1 MEFFYFKKDVEA
13 AFIKMMEA
21 GKLFTVNVDN
31 DLLWMG
37 YLLSFPEG
45 EERQS
50 HNCNACKSFI
60 RHMGKAVSIDP
71 VTYEIK
77 TFWDD
82 VHTPG
87 YEKTAADLAKLVK
100 EAAICNI
107 FMQDMNEFHGCD
119 HNIQRLPD
127 GSTRQWNHLY
137 VNLPVTY
144 RFNERTSHFSSLAA
158 FKGDVVAR
166 RGVFM
171 RSLTELKTEAV
182 ETVIDLIEDNNLYR
196 GSEFLKNLQEFL
208 NVKKSVEGITNLEN
222 YCWLHYD
229 NPIAK
234 IRNTAMGTLLIN
246 LSDGMDL
253 ERAIKA
259 YENIMAP
266 TNYKR
271 PNAIITKKQI
281 AEAQKKVEELGLV
294 DALPRRHAQVEDI
307 SVNDVLFVNR
317 DTAKRMIG
325 GSMLDMLSADKPV
338 NPKEFTKATEITIE
352 QFLKDILPGSTNV
365 EALVENNHIP
375 NFVTLTAP
383 VNKDAGN
390 LFKWNNNFAWVY
402 NGSVADSF
410 KEKVKAA
417 GGNVEGFMRCSLH
430 WFNYDDLDVHVAEPN
445 GHEIYY
451 GNRRS
456 YNTGGTL
463 DVDMN
468 AGSGKTRDAVENI
481 VWTDRSKLAPG
492 RYTVFVNQFNKR
504 ENIDVGFEFEI
515 EVDGNLYK
523 FAYDKMVGQDSNI
536 EVAYIDVDAHKN
548 ITIIPILPA
557 NPCTI
562 SVPNISKFISLLYG
576 IEEEYISINTLKDP
590 PANAKIKV
598 LVIVPIISFP
608 IFIELLNKSLNVI
621 LLLILFISNIDDEI
635 DIATSITAPSD
646 ATKIPVNINPLIFK
660 PVSSAIYIKL
670 SASSIVIPDRLLKS
684 PNM

>member
-45 EERQS
+45 EVRQS

-87 YEKTAADLAKLVK
+87 FEKTAADLAKLVK

-119 HNIQRLPD
+119 NNIQRLPD
-127 GSTRQWNHLY
+127 GSTRQWHHLY
-137 VNLPVTY
+137 VNLPATY
-144 RFNERTSHFSSLAA
+144 RFNERTSRFSSLSA

-196 GSEFLKNLQEFL
+196 GNEFLKNLQEFL
-208 NVKKSVEGITNLEN
+208 RVKKSVEGITNLEN

-246 LSDGMDL
+246 LSEGMDL
-253 ERAIKA
+253 ERAVKA
-259 YENIMAP
+259 YETIMAP

-281 AEAQKKVEELGLV
+281 ADAQKKVEELGLV

-317 DTAKRMIG
+317 DTAKKMIG

-352 QFLKDILPGSTNV
+352 QFLKDVLPGSANV
-365 EALVENNHIP
+365 EALVENNHVS

-383 VNKDAGN
+383 VNKEAGN

-430 WFNYDDLDVHVAEPN
+430 WFNYDDLDVHVMEPS
-445 GHEIYY
+445 GREIYY

-492 RYTVFVNQFNKR
+492 RYTVWVNQFNKR
-504 ENIDVGFEFEI
+504 ESIDVGFEFEI
-515 EVDGNLYK
+515 EVDGELHK
-523 FAYDKMVGQDSNI
+523 FAYDKVVNGNVT
-536 EVAYIDVDAHKN
+536 VAYIDVSHKG
-548 ITIIPILPA
+548 IVVSPVLPSNA
-557 NPCTI
+557 SYKSKTEWGIDTMKFQKVSCIMLSPNYWGGNSVGNKHYFFMLDGCKNPDP
-562 SVPNISKFISLLYG
+562 VRGFFNEYLRPDLEKQHHRVFEALASKAKT
-576 IEEEYISINTLKDP
+576 EYSDNQLSGLGFSSTQRNELIVKVDNKTF
-590 PANAKIKV
+590 KIK
-598 LVIVPIISFP
+598 F
-608 IFIELLNKSLNVI
+608 
-621 LLLILFISNIDDEI
+621 
-635 DIATSITAPSD
+635 
-646 ATKIPVNINPLIFK
+646 
-660 PVSSAIYIKL
+660 
-670 SASSIVIPDRLLKS
+670 
-684 PNM
+684 

>member
-21 GKLFTVNVDN
+21 GKLFIVNVDN

-87 YEKTAADLAKLVK
+87 YEKTATDLAKLVK

-107 FMQDMNEFHGCD
+107 FMQDINEFHGCD

-137 VNLPVTY
+137 VDLPRHY
-144 RFNERTSHFSSLAA
+144 RFNSRTSDFHSLAA
-158 FKGDVVAR
+158 LKGEVVAR

-222 YCWLHYD
+222 YCWLHYN

-246 LSDGMDL
+246 LSEGMDL
-253 ERAIKA
+253 ERAVKA

-281 AEAQKKVEELGLV
+281 AQAQKTVEELGLV

-430 WFNYDDLDVHVAEPN
+430 WFNFDDLDVHVTEPN
-445 GHEIYY
+445 GNEIYY
-451 GNRRS
+451 GKKHS

-468 AGSGKTRDAVENI
+468 AGGGISRDAVENI
-481 VWTDRSKLAPG
+481 VWTDRSKLASG
-492 RYTVFVNQFNKR
+492 RYTVFVHQFNKR
-504 ENIDVGFEFEI
+504 ESIDVGFEFEI
-515 EVDGNLYK
+515 EIDGELHK
-523 FAYDKMVGQDSNI
+523 FAYDKVVKDVVT
-536 EVAYIDVDAHKN
+536 VAYIDVSRN
-548 ITIIPILPA
+548 GITVSPVLPA
-557 NPCTI
+557 NASYKSKTEWGIDTMKFQKVSCI
-562 SVPNISKFISLLYG
+562 MLSPNYWEGNSIGNKHYFFMLDECKNPDPVRGFFNEYLRPDLEKQHHRVFEALASKAKT
-576 IEEEYISINTLKDP
+576 EYSDNQLSGLGFSSTQRNELIVKVDNKTF
-590 PANAKIKV
+590 KIK
-598 LVIVPIISFP
+598 F
-608 IFIELLNKSLNVI
+608 
-621 LLLILFISNIDDEI
+621 
-635 DIATSITAPSD
+635 
-646 ATKIPVNINPLIFK
+646 
-660 PVSSAIYIKL
+660 
-670 SASSIVIPDRLLKS
+670 
-684 PNM
+684 

>member
-13 AFIKMMEA
+13 AFVKMMEA

-137 VNLPVTY
+137 VNLPITY
-144 RFNERTSHFSSLAA
+144 RFNSRTSRFDSLAA

-196 GSEFLKNLQEFL
+196 GSEFLKSLQEFL

-246 LSDGMDL
+246 LSEGMDL
-253 ERAIKA
+253 ERAVKA
-259 YENIMAP
+259 YETIMAP

-271 PNAIITKKQI
+271 PNALITKRQI
-281 AEAQKKVEELGLV
+281 ADAQKKVEELGLV

-352 QFLKDILPGSTNV
+352 QFLKDILPDSTNV
-365 EALVENNHIP
+365 EALVENSHIS

-430 WFNYDDLDVHVAEPN
+430 WFNYDDLDVHVMEPS
-445 GHEIYY
+445 GREIYY
-451 GNRRS
+451 GNKRS

-468 AGSGKTRDAVENI
+468 AGGGISRDAVENI
-481 VWTDRSKLAPG
+481 VWTDRSRLAPG
-492 RYTVFVNQFNKR
+492 RYTVWVNQFNKR

-515 EVDGNLYK
+515 EIDGELHK
-523 FAYDKMVGQDSNI
+523 FAYDKVVSGKVT
-536 EVAYIDVDAHKN
+536 VAYIDVSSNGITVSPVLSSSASYKSKN
-548 ITIIPILPA
+548 EWGIDTMKFQKVSCIMLSPNYWEGNNVGNKHYFFMLDGCK
-557 NPCTI
+557 NPDPVRGFFNEYLRTDLEKDHRRVFEALASKAKTEYNDNQLSGLGF
-562 SVPNISKFISLLYG
+562 SVSQRNELIVKVDNKTF
-576 IEEEYISINTLKDP
+576 
-590 PANAKIKV
+590 KIK
-598 LVIVPIISFP
+598 F
-608 IFIELLNKSLNVI
+608 
-621 LLLILFISNIDDEI
+621 
-635 DIATSITAPSD
+635 
-646 ATKIPVNINPLIFK
+646 
-660 PVSSAIYIKL
+660 
-670 SASSIVIPDRLLKS
+670 
-684 PNM
+684 

>member
-13 AFIKMMEA
+13 AFVKMMEA
-21 GKLFTVNVDN
+21 GKLFIVNVDN

-87 YEKTAADLAKLVK
+87 YEKTASDLAKLVK

-119 HNIQRLPD
+119 NNIQRLPD
-127 GSTRQWNHLY
+127 GSTRQWYHLY

-144 RFNERTSHFSSLAA
+144 RFNERTSRFSSLSA

-208 NVKKSVEGITNLEN
+208 RVKKSVEGITNLEN
-222 YCWLHYD
+222 YCWLHWD
-229 NPIAK
+229 NPVAK
-234 IRNTAMGTLLIN
+234 FRNTAMGTLLIN
-246 LSDGMDL
+246 LSEGMDL
-253 ERAIKA
+253 ERAVKA
-259 YENIMAP
+259 YETIMAP

-281 AEAQKKVEELGLV
+281 ADAQKKVEELGLV

-338 NPKEFTKATEITIE
+338 NPKEFTKATEVTIE
-352 QFLKDILPGSTNV
+352 QFLKDILPGSTDV
-365 EALVENNHIP
+365 EVLVENNHVP
-375 NFVTLTAP
+375 NLVTLTAP

-430 WFNYDDLDVHVAEPN
+430 WFNYDDLDVHVMEPN
-445 GHEIYY
+445 GREIYY
-451 GNRRS
+451 GNKRS
-456 YNTGGTL
+456 YYTGGTL

-468 AGSGKTRDAVENI
+468 AGGGTSRDAVENI
-481 VWTDRSKLAPG
+481 VWTDRSRLAPG
-492 RYTVFVNQFNKR
+492 RYTVWVNQFNKR
-504 ENIDVGFEFEI
+504 ESIDVGFEFEI
-515 EVDGNLYK
+515 EIDGELHK
-523 FAYDKMVGQDSNI
+523 FAYDKVVSGNVT
-536 EVAYIDVDAHKN
+536 VAYIDVSSNGITVSPVLSSNASYKSKTEWGIDTMKFQKVSCIMLSPNHWEGNSIGNKHYFFMLDGCKN
-548 ITIIPILPA
+548 PDPVRGFFNEYLRA
-557 NPCTI
+557 DLEKDHRR
-562 SVPNISKFISLLYG
+562 VFEALASKAKT
-576 IEEEYISINTLKDP
+576 EYSDNQLSGLGFSTTQRNELVVKVD
-590 PANAKIKV
+590 NKTFKIK
-598 LVIVPIISFP
+598 F
-608 IFIELLNKSLNVI
+608 
-621 LLLILFISNIDDEI
+621 
-635 DIATSITAPSD
+635 
-646 ATKIPVNINPLIFK
+646 
-660 PVSSAIYIKL
+660 
-670 SASSIVIPDRLLKS
+670 
-684 PNM
+684 

>member
-21 GKLFTVNVDN
+21 GKLFIVNVDN

-60 RHMGKAVSIDP
+60 RHMGKAVSIDL

-127 GSTRQWNHLY
+127 GSTRRWNHLY
-137 VNLPVTY
+137 VNLPTTY
-144 RFNERTSHFSSLAA
+144 RFNSRTSRFDSLAA
-158 FKGDVVAR
+158 FKGDVVSR

-208 NVKKSVEGITNLEN
+208 NVKKSVEGITNLDN

-246 LSDGMDL
+246 LSEGMDL
-253 ERAIKA
+253 ERAVKA

-281 AEAQKKVEELGLV
+281 AQAQKTVEELGLV

-365 EALVENNHIP
+365 EALVENNHIS

-430 WFNYDDLDVHVAEPN
+430 WFNYDDLDLHVKEPR
-445 GHEIYY
+445 GSHIYFSHKLS
-451 GNRRS
+451 GV
-456 YNTGGTL
+456 TGGRL

-468 AGSGKTRDAVENI
+468 AGCGRSRDAVENI
-481 VWTDRSKLAPG
+481 IWTDHSRLVPG
-492 RYTVFVNQFNKR
+492 RYQVFVNQYYKR
-504 ENIDVGFEFEI
+504 ESIDGGFEFEI

-523 FAYDKMVGQDSNI
+523 FAYDKIVGQDSNI
-536 EVAYIDVDAHKN
+536 EVAYIDVDNNGN
-548 ITIIPILPA
+548 ITVVPILPA
-557 NPCTI
+557 NASYKSKTEWNIDTMKFQKVSCIMLSPNYWEGN
-562 SVPNISKFISLLYG
+562 SVGNKHYFFMLDGCKNPDPVRGFFNEYLRPDLEKQHHRVFEALASKAKT
-576 IEEEYISINTLKDP
+576 EYNDNQLSGLGFSSTQRNELVVKVDNKTF
-590 PANAKIKV
+590 KIK
-598 LVIVPIISFP
+598 F
-608 IFIELLNKSLNVI
+608 
-621 LLLILFISNIDDEI
+621 
-635 DIATSITAPSD
+635 
-646 ATKIPVNINPLIFK
+646 
-660 PVSSAIYIKL
+660 
-670 SASSIVIPDRLLKS
+670 
-684 PNM
+684 

>member
-45 EERQS
+45 EVRQS

-87 YEKTAADLAKLVK
+87 FEKTAADLAKLVK

-107 FMQDMNEFHGCD
+107 FMQDINEFHGCD

-127 GSTRQWNHLY
+127 GSTRQWDHLY
-137 VNLPVTY
+137 VDLPRHY
-144 RFNERTSHFSSLAA
+144 RFNSRTSDFHSLAA
-158 FKGDVVAR
+158 LKGEVVAR

-196 GSEFLKNLQEFL
+196 GSEFLKSLQEFL
-208 NVKKSVEGITNLEN
+208 KVKKSVEGIANLEN

-246 LSDGMDL
+246 LSEGMDL
-253 ERAIKA
+253 ERAVKA
-259 YENIMAP
+259 YETIMAP

-281 AEAQKKVEELGLV
+281 ADAQKKVEELGLV

-365 EALVENNHIP
+365 EALVENNHIS

-451 GNRRS
+451 GNRCS

-481 VWTDRSKLAPG
+481 VWTDRSRLAPG
-492 RYTVFVNQFNKR
+492 RYTVWVNQFNKR
-504 ENIDVGFEFEI
+504 ESIDVGFEFEI
-515 EVDGNLYK
+515 EIDGELHK
-523 FAYDKMVGQDSNI
+523 FAYDKVVSGNVT
-536 EVAYIDVDAHKN
+536 VAHIDVSHKG
-548 ITIIPILPA
+548 IIVSPVLPSNA
-557 NPCTI
+557 SYKSKTEWSIDTMKFQKVSCIMLSPNYWEGNSVGNKHYFFMLDGCKNPDP
-562 SVPNISKFISLLYG
+562 VRGFFNEYLRADLEKDHRRVFEALASKAKT
-576 IEEEYISINTLKDP
+576 EYSDNQLSGLGFSSTQHNELIVKVDNKTF
-590 PANAKIKV
+590 KIK
-598 LVIVPIISFP
+598 F
-608 IFIELLNKSLNVI
+608 
-621 LLLILFISNIDDEI
+621 
-635 DIATSITAPSD
+635 
-646 ATKIPVNINPLIFK
+646 
-660 PVSSAIYIKL
+660 
-670 SASSIVIPDRLLKS
+670 
-684 PNM
+684 

>member
-13 AFIKMMEA
+13 AFVKMMEA

-37 YLLSFPEG
+37 YLLSFPE
-45 EERQS
+45 EERQV

-82 VHTPG
+82 IHTPG

-127 GSTRQWNHLY
+127 GNTRQWNHLY

-144 RFNERTSHFSSLAA
+144 RFNERTSRFDSLAA

-171 RSLTELKTEAV
+171 RSLTELKTEVV

-234 IRNTAMGTLLIN
+234 IRNTAMGTLLVN
-246 LSDGMDL
+246 LSEGMDL
-253 ERAIKA
+253 ERAVKA

-271 PNAIITKKQI
+271 PNALITKKQI
-281 AEAQKKVEELGLV
+281 AQAQKKVEELGLV

-352 QFLKDILPGSTNV
+352 QFLNDILPGSTNV
-365 EALVENNHIP
+365 EALVENNHIS

-390 LFKWNNNFAWVY
+390 LFKWNNNFAWTY

-430 WFNYDDLDVHVAEPN
+430 WFNYDDLDVHVMEPS
-445 GHEIYY
+445 GREIYY

-456 YNTGGTL
+456 GNTGGEL

-468 AGSGKTRDAVENI
+468 AGSGKTRDAIENI
-481 VWTDRSKLAPG
+481 VWTDRSRLVPG
-492 RYTVFVNQFNKR
+492 RYTVWVNQFNKR
-504 ENIDVGFEFEI
+504 ESIDVGFEFEI
-515 EVDGNLYK
+515 EVDGELHK
-523 FAYDKMVGQDSNI
+523 FAYDKAVHGNVS
-536 EVAYIDVDAHKN
+536 VAHIDVSNKGITVSPVLPSNASYKSKTEWSIDTMKFQKVSCIMLSPNHWEGNSVGNKHYFFMIDGCKN
-548 ITIIPILPA
+548 PDPVRGFFNEYLRA
-557 NPCTI
+557 DLEKDHRR
-562 SVPNISKFISLLYG
+562 VFEALASKAKT
-576 IEEEYISINTLKDP
+576 EYSDNQLSGLGFSSTQRNELIVKVDNKTF
-590 PANAKIKV
+590 KIK
-598 LVIVPIISFP
+598 F
-608 IFIELLNKSLNVI
+608 
-621 LLLILFISNIDDEI
+621 
-635 DIATSITAPSD
+635 
-646 ATKIPVNINPLIFK
+646 
-660 PVSSAIYIKL
+660 
-670 SASSIVIPDRLLKS
+670 
-684 PNM
+684 

>member
-13 AFIKMMEA
+13 AFIKMMKA
-21 GKLFTVNVDN
+21 GKLFIVNVDN

-37 YLLSFPEG
+37 YLLSFPE
-45 EERQS
+45 ENRQE

-144 RFNERTSHFSSLAA
+144 RFNSRTSRFDSLAA

-196 GSEFLKNLQEFL
+196 GSEFLKSLQEFL
-208 NVKKSVEGITNLEN
+208 KVKKSVEGIANLEN

-246 LSDGMDL
+246 LSEGMDL
-253 ERAIKA
+253 ERAVKA

-271 PNAIITKKQI
+271 PNALITKKQI
-281 AEAQKKVEELGLV
+281 ADAQKKVEELGLV

-338 NPKEFTKATEITIE
+338 NPKEFTKAAEITIE
-352 QFLKDILPGSTNV
+352 QFLKDVLPGSTNIEV
-365 EALVENNHIP
+365 LVENNHIP

-383 VNKDAGN
+383 VNKDAGK

-430 WFNYDDLDVHVAEPN
+430 WFNYDDLDVHVTEPN

-451 GNRRS
+451 ANRRS
-456 YNTGGTL
+456 YITGGTL

-481 VWTDRSKLAPG
+481 VWTDRSKLVPG

-515 EVDGNLYK
+515 EVDGELHK
-523 FAYDKMVGQDSNI
+523 FAYDKVVKGNVT
-536 EVAYIDVDAHKN
+536 VAYIDVSRNGITVSPVLPSNASYKSKTEWSIDTMKFQKVSCIMLSPNHWEGNSVGNKHYFFMLDGCKN
-548 ITIIPILPA
+548 PDPVRGFFNEYLRA
-557 NPCTI
+557 DLEKEHRR
-562 SVPNISKFISLLYG
+562 VFEALASKAKA
-576 IEEEYISINTLKDP
+576 EYSDNQLSGLGFSSTQRNELIVKVDNKTF
-590 PANAKIKV
+590 KIK
-598 LVIVPIISFP
+598 F
-608 IFIELLNKSLNVI
+608 
-621 LLLILFISNIDDEI
+621 
-635 DIATSITAPSD
+635 
-646 ATKIPVNINPLIFK
+646 
-660 PVSSAIYIKL
+660 
-670 SASSIVIPDRLLKS
+670 
-684 PNM
+684 

>member
-1 MEFFYFKKDVEA
+1 M
-13 AFIKMMEA
+13 
-21 GKLFTVNVDN
+21 
-31 DLLWMG
+31 
-37 YLLSFPEG
+37 
-45 EERQS
+45 
-50 HNCNACKSFI
+50 
-60 RHMGKAVSIDP
+60 
-71 VTYEIK
+71 
-77 TFWDD
+77 
-82 VHTPG
+82 
-87 YEKTAADLAKLVK
+87 
-100 EAAICNI
+100 
-107 FMQDMNEFHGCD
+107 
-119 HNIQRLPD
+119 PD

-144 RFNERTSHFSSLAA
+144 RFNERTSRFDSLAA

-246 LSDGMDL
+246 LSEGMDL
-253 ERAIKA
+253 ERAVKA

-271 PNAIITKKQI
+271 PNALITKKQI
-281 AEAQKKVEELGLV
+281 AQAQKTVEELGLV

-338 NPKEFTKATEITIE
+338 NPKEFTKATEVTIE
-352 QFLKDILPGSTNV
+352 QFLNDILPGSTNV

-430 WFNYDDLDVHVAEPN
+430 WFNYDDLDLHVKEPT
-445 GHEIYY
+445 GYHIYY
-451 GNRRS
+451 SNRRS
-456 YNTGGTL
+456 NATGGYL

-504 ENIDVGFEFEI
+504 EGIDVGFEFEI
-515 EVDGNLYK
+515 EVDGELHK
-523 FAYDKMVGQDSNI
+523 FAYDKVVKGNVT
-536 EVAYIDVDAHKN
+536 VAYIDVSRNGITVSPVLPSNASYKSKTEWSIDTMKFQKVSCIMLSPNHWEGNSVGNKHYFFMLDGCKN
-548 ITIIPILPA
+548 PDPVRGFFNEYLRA
-557 NPCTI
+557 DLEKDHRR
-562 SVPNISKFISLLYG
+562 VFEALASKAKT
-576 IEEEYISINTLKDP
+576 EYSDNQLSGLGFSNTQRNELIVKVD
-590 PANAKIKV
+590 NKTFKIK
-598 LVIVPIISFP
+598 F
-608 IFIELLNKSLNVI
+608 
-621 LLLILFISNIDDEI
+621 
-635 DIATSITAPSD
+635 
-646 ATKIPVNINPLIFK
+646 
-660 PVSSAIYIKL
+660 
-670 SASSIVIPDRLLKS
+670 
-684 PNM
+684 

>member
-13 AFIKMMEA
+13 AFVKMMEA
-21 GKLFTVNVDN
+21 GKLFIVNVDN

-37 YLLSFPEG
+37 YLLSFQEG

-144 RFNERTSHFSSLAA
+144 RFNSRTSRFDSLAA

-208 NVKKSVEGITNLEN
+208 RVKKSVEGITNLEN

-246 LSDGMDL
+246 LSEGMDL
-253 ERAIKA
+253 ERAVKA

-281 AEAQKKVEELGLV
+281 ADAQKKVEELGLI

-365 EALVENNHIP
+365 EALVENNHIS

-430 WFNYDDLDVHVAEPN
+430 WFNYDDLDVHVMEPN
-445 GHEIYY
+445 GREIYY
-451 GNRRS
+451 GNKRS
-456 YNTGGTL
+456 YYTGGTL

-468 AGSGKTRDAVENI
+468 AGGGTSRDAVENI
-481 VWTDRSKLAPG
+481 VWTDRSRLAPG
-492 RYTVFVNQFNKR
+492 RYTVWVNQFNKR
-504 ENIDVGFEFEI
+504 ESIDVGFEFEI
-515 EVDGNLYK
+515 EIDGELHK
-523 FAYDKMVGQDSNI
+523 FAYDKVVSGNVT
-536 EVAYIDVDAHKN
+536 VAYIDVSSNGITVSPVLSSNASYKSKTEWGIDTMKFQKVSCIMLSPNHWEGNSIGNKHYFFMLDGCKN
-548 ITIIPILPA
+548 PDPVRGFFNEYLRA
-557 NPCTI
+557 DLEKDHRR
-562 SVPNISKFISLLYG
+562 VFEALASKAKT
-576 IEEEYISINTLKDP
+576 EYSDNQLSGLGFSTTQRNELVVKVD
-590 PANAKIKV
+590 NKTFKIK
-598 LVIVPIISFP
+598 F
-608 IFIELLNKSLNVI
+608 
-621 LLLILFISNIDDEI
+621 
-635 DIATSITAPSD
+635 
-646 ATKIPVNINPLIFK
+646 
-660 PVSSAIYIKL
+660 
-670 SASSIVIPDRLLKS
+670 
-684 PNM
+684 

>member
-1 MEFFYFKKDVEA
+1 MEFFYFKKDVES

-21 GKLFTVNVDN
+21 GKLFVVNVDN

-37 YLLSFPEG
+37 YLLSFPE
-45 EERQS
+45 EKRQE
-50 HNCNACKSFI
+50 HNCNTCKSFI
-60 RHMGKAVSIDP
+60 IHMGKAVSIDP

-82 VHTPG
+82 VHSPG

-100 EAAICNI
+100 EAAVCNI

-127 GSTRQWNHLY
+127 GSTRQWSHLY
-137 VNLPVTY
+137 VNLPITY
-144 RFNERTSHFSSLAA
+144 RFNERTSRFDSLAA

-208 NVKKSVEGITNLEN
+208 NVKKSVESITNLEN

-246 LSDGMDL
+246 LSEGMDL
-253 ERAIKA
+253 ERAVKA

-281 AEAQKKVEELGLV
+281 AEAQKKVEELGLTS
-294 DALPRRHAQVEDI
+294 ALPRRHAQVEDI

-338 NPKEFTKATEITIE
+338 NPKKFTKATEVTIE

-430 WFNYDDLDVHVAEPN
+430 WFNYDDLDVHVMEPSGN
-445 GHEIYY
+445 EIYY
-451 GNRRS
+451 ANRRS
-456 YNTGGTL
+456 YKTGGTL

-492 RYTVFVNQFNKR
+492 RYTVFVNQYRKR
-504 ENIDVGFEFEI
+504 ESIDGGFEFEI

-548 ITIIPILPA
+548 ITVIPILPSNA
-557 NPCTI
+557 SYKSKNEWSIDTMKFQKVSCIMLSPNYWESNSVGNKHYFFMLDGCKNPDP
-562 SVPNISKFISLLYG
+562 VRGFFNEYLRADLKKDHRRVFEALASKAKT
-576 IEEEYISINTLKDP
+576 EYSDNQLSGLGFSSTQRNELIVKVDNKTF
-590 PANAKIKV
+590 KIK
-598 LVIVPIISFP
+598 F
-608 IFIELLNKSLNVI
+608 
-621 LLLILFISNIDDEI
+621 
-635 DIATSITAPSD
+635 
-646 ATKIPVNINPLIFK
+646 
-660 PVSSAIYIKL
+660 
-670 SASSIVIPDRLLKS
+670 
-684 PNM
+684 